1 MAEGW
6 VTIATFVEPT
16 EAHLARTR
24 LEADGIRCVLTNE
37 FLARVLPSTAVGGV
51 RLLVAP
57 ADQRRARD
65 LLRPRPHLVVLA
77 EPGAELTPDGD
88 RICPR
93 CRSYDVYFFE
103 HDGGYSALLDLLFG
117 FLRPWRSHKWMC
129 KECGYE
135 WKERASR

>member
-1 MAEGW
+1 MSEGW

-24 LEADGIRCVLTNE
+24 LEAEGIPCVLTNE
-37 FLARVLPSTAVGGV
+37 FLARVLPSAAVGGV

-77 EPGAELTPDGD
+77 EPGAESTPEGD

-103 HDGGYSALLDLLFG
+103 HDGGYSALLELFFG

-135 WKERASR
+135 WKERASG